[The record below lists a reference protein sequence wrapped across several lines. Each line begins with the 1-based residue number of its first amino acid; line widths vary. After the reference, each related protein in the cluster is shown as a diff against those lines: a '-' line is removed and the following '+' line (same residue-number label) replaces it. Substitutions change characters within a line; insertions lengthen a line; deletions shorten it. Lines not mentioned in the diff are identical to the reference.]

1 MRARLVEATIASIA
15 QDGLAGASIEKI
27 TRRAGVSRGLVRH
40 YFGAKSN
47 LLAEAF
53 QKLAQDF
60 REMLGM
66 HLSST
71 RRRATGPRSSGCG
84 GASCP
89 CSSGSRPRPTAST
102 RGSGSGR
109 SLAASREI
117 ERLNHE
123 LYEEI
128 VEYLG
133 GQVADVAARRGM
145 TVDAADAGR
154 GLTAMMEGAWVHSI
168 IGVEGMTVT
177 EAQRLSLDYV
187 ARLLGGELAS
197 QTRPAR
203 RRLPGGLRKPSGVLL
218 PCRDGP
224 GGRPA
229 RRRARGPWRPP
240 SPSGSS

>member
-1 MRARLVEATIASIA
+1 MRGRLVAATIASIA

-66 HLSST
+66 HLT
-71 RRRATGPRSSGCG
+71 EAPDGDKAAEIRLRRSILPMFDRLEPAPDRQYAWFGFWALARSE
-84 GASCP
+84 P
-89 CSSGSRPRPTAST
+89 Q
-102 RGSGSGR
+102 
-109 SLAASREI
+109 I
-117 ERLNHE
+117 EHLNHE

-133 GQVADVAARRGM
+133 GQVADVAARRGKS
-145 TVDAADAGR
+145 VDAAAAGR
-154 GLTAMMEGAWVHSI
+154 GLAAMMEGAWVHSI
-168 IGVEGMTVT
+168 IGVEGMTVA

-197 QTRPAR
+197 
-203 RRLPGGLRKPSGVLL
+203 
-218 PCRDGP
+218 D
-224 GGRPA
+224 
-229 RRRARGPWRPP
+229 
-240 SPSGSS
+240 

>member
-1 MRARLVEATIASIA
+1 MASTVDSSAQRSPTARGEAMRARLVEATIASIA

-53 QKLAQDF
+53 LKLAQDF

-66 HLSST
+66 DLT
-71 RRRATGPRSSGCG
+71 EEPDGDRAAELRLRNSILPMFERLAPAPDRQYAWFGFWALARSE
-84 GASCP
+84 P
-89 CSSGSRPRPTAST
+89 D
-102 RGSGSGR
+102 
-109 SLAASREI
+109 I

-145 TVDAADAGR
+145 TVDAAAAGR
-154 GLTAMMEGAWVHSI
+154 GLTAMMVGSRVHSI
-168 IGVEGMTVT
+168 IGVEGMTVP

-187 ARLLGGELAS
+187 ARLLDGELAS
-197 QTRPAR
+197 E
-203 RRLPGGLRKPSGVLL
+203 
-218 PCRDGP
+218 DD
-224 GGRPA
+224 
-229 RRRARGPWRPP
+229 
-240 SPSGSS
+240 